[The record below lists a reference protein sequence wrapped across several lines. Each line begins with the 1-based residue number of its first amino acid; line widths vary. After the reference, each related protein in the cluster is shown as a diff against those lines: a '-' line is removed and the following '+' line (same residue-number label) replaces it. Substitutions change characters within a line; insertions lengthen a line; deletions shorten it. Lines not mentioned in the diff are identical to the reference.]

1 MEKKLKHFKG
11 VILAGGNGTRL
22 KPLTEITNKHLLPI
36 YNKPMIDYAIET
48 LINAKIKDILIICG
62 KGNAGHFLDYLSSG
76 EKYGV
81 KINYIIQEEAG
92 GIAQALS
99 LAEHFVGIN
108 NVCVILGDN
117 IFEDKINLFDFEG
130 GSRVY
135 LKEVKD
141 PKRFGIANIKNNRII
156 EIIEKPKKPESNL
169 AVSGLY
175 VYDSNVFKYIKKIN
189 PSKRGELEITDVN
202 NMYIQEK
209 NMSYKKIKGFWLD
222 AGTFESLFNASKEI
236 RKIELKKK

>member
-22 KPLTEITNKHLLPI
+22 RPLTEITNKHLLPI
-36 YNKPMIDYAIET
+36 YNKPMIEYAIQT
-48 LINAKIKDILIICG
+48 LIDAKITDILIISG
-62 KGNAGHFLDYLSSG
+62 KGNAGHFLDYLGSG
-76 EKYGV
+76 ERYGI
-81 KINYIIQEEAG
+81 KINYTIQKEAG

-99 LAEHFVGIN
+99 LAEHFVGSN

-117 IFEDKINLFDFEG
+117 IFEDRINLFDFKNG
-130 GSRVY
+130 AKVY

-141 PKRFGIANIKNNRII
+141 PKRFGIAEINKNKIINIS
-156 EIIEKPKKPESNL
+156 EKPQNPKSKF

-175 VYDSNVFKYIKKIN
+175 VYDSQVFKYIKKIH

-202 NMYIQEK
+202 NFYIQENK
-209 NMSYKKIKGFWLD
+209 MAYEIIKGFWLD

-236 RKIELKKK
+236 RKKQLNK